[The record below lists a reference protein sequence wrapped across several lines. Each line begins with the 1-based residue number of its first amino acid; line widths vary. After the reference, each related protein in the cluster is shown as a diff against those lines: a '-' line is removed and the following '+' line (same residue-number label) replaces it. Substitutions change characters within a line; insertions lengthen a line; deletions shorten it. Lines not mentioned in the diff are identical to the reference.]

1 MRQSV
6 IRIPAV
12 KQALSLPDSAFID
25 ALARRCKV
33 VPAQICNLK
42 ILRQSVDARD
52 KNDIFLMTESE
63 FTCDEK
69 TAQKLLA
76 DKTLQAKLVK
86 EEKRDPLCPGNETPR
101 GRVVVAGLGPGGLF
115 AAYLLAKM
123 GYAPLVLERGRPVAE
138 RVADVESFWRGGA
151 LQDESNVAFGEGG
164 AGTFSDGK
172 LTTRIK
178 DARAEDVLDILVAC
192 GAPADIRI
200 RAKPHIGTD
209 KLREVVPALRREIA
223 RLGGE
228 IRFSAKLSD
237 IFVQDGELRAVE
249 ILQNGGTER
258 VECAALLLAT
268 GQAARDTYRML
279 FNRGV
284 QMSPKAFALGVRAEH
299 PQTWLDAAQY
309 GSFAGHPR
317 LGAAEYRLTGQGAGR
332 GVYSFCMCPGGQVV
346 AAVSAQGQLVVNG
359 MSNRARDGQNANA
372 ALVVQITPADFAEPN
387 NPLSGLAFCEHW
399 ENIAYKAGGNNHF
412 APAQRMEDFLAGR
425 KSRGFGSI
433 APSYAPGVNPC
444 NLWDCLPPFAAQALA
459 EALPGFA
466 RQIRANGLNFAMPD
480 AVLTAIE
487 SRTSAPLRIDRLPN
501 GQSTSTRNLYPVG
514 EGAGYAGGIVSAAVD
529 GLRAA
534 EQIISKF
541 ASSMR

>member
-1 MRQSV
+1 MQRC
-6 IRIPAV
+6 IRIPGS
-12 KQALSLPDSAFID
+12 KQALSLPDDAFID
-25 ALARRCKV
+25 VLAARCKI
-33 VPAQICNLK
+33 VPAQMHNLK

-52 KNDIFLMTESE
+52 KRDVFLITEAE
-63 FTCDEK
+63 FACDGK

-76 DKTLQAKLVK
+76 NSALQAKIVK
-86 EEKRDPLCPGNETPR
+86 AETRALPCPGNETAR
-101 GRVVVAGLGPGGLF
+101 GRIVVAGLGPGGLF

-123 GYAPLVLERGRPVAE
+123 GYAPLVIERGKPIAQ
-138 RVADVESFWRGGA
+138 RVADVEGFWRGGA
-151 LQDESNVAFGEGG
+151 LNDESNVAFGEGG

-178 DARAEDVLDILVAC
+178 DARADDVLDILVAC

-237 IFVQDGELRAVE
+237 IFVRDGALYAIET
-249 ILQNGGTER
+249 LQNGSAER
-258 VECAALLLAT
+258 IECAALLLAT

-279 FNRGV
+279 FSRGV
-284 QMSPKAFALGVRAEH
+284 QMSPKAFALGARAEH
-299 PQTWLDAAQY
+299 PQAWIDAAQY
-309 GSFAGHPR
+309 GGFAGHPR
-317 LGAAEYRLTGQGAGR
+317 LGAAEYRLAGQGAGR

-346 AAVSAQGQLVVNG
+346 AAASAQGQLVVNG
-359 MSNRARDGQNANA
+359 MSARARDGQNANA
-372 ALVVQITPADFAEPN
+372 ALVVQVTPADFGMPSD
-387 NPLSGLAFCEHW
+387 PLSGLAFCEDW

-412 APAQRMEDFLAGR
+412 APAQRMEDFLAQR

-433 APSYAPGVNPC
+433 EPSYAPGVTPC

-466 RQIRANGLNFAMPD
+466 RQIRANGLDFAMPD
-480 AVLTAIE
+480 AVLTALE

-501 GQSTSTRNLYPVG
+501 GQSASVQNLYPVG

-534 EQIISKF
+534 ERVVAWF
-541 ASSMR
+541 ARA